1 MKTQILES
9 AASSRPAI
17 VNYILLSKPA
27 IVALVIEAA
36 FTGMYLG
43 NRAIPDAGLIF
54 WTLLSIGLAAAG
66 SAVLNNYIDR
76 DIDRLMK
83 RTSARPLASDA
94 VDAQDA
100 LLGGIVLVCASIIIT
115 WIFVNGLTA
124 LLIFAAAFGYVV
136 VYTLF
141 LKRRTPFANQ
151 IGGIAGALPP
161 VIGYAAVRG
170 EMDLP
175 ILMLFAVVVIWQQPH
190 ALSLALKYKGDYA
203 AACIPVVP
211 VACGAAAAKKR
222 ILIYTV
228 LLIPAAAMLY
238 FFGMAGRLYL
248 SVSAVIGIFYL
259 MLAVRSLHSK
269 RQYDRVLFLYSLIY
283 ITALFAVLVFDM
295 A

>member
-1 MKTQILES
+1 MKVQVLES
-9 AASSRPAI
+9 ATSRRPAI

-36 FTGMYLG
+36 FTGMYIA
-43 NRAIPDAGLIF
+43 NKAVPDIRLML
-54 WTLLSIGLAAAG
+54 WTLIGIGLAAAG
-66 SAVLNNYIDR
+66 SAMLNNYIDS

-94 VDAQDA
+94 VNAQDA

-115 WIFVNGLTA
+115 LIFVNGLTA
-124 LLIFAAAFGYVV
+124 LLTFAAACGYVV
-136 VYTLF
+136 LYTLL
-141 LKRRTPFANQ
+141 LKRRTSFANQ

-161 VIGYAAVRG
+161 VIGYTAAKG

-175 ILMLFAVVVIWQQPH
+175 VLMLFAVVAIWQQPH
-190 ALSLALKYKGDYA
+190 ALSLALKYKDDYA
-203 AACIPVVP
+203 AAGIPVVP

-222 ILIYTV
+222 ILIYTA

-238 FFGMAGRLYL
+238 IFGMAGRLYL

-259 MLAVRSLHSK
+259 ILAVRSLHSK
-269 RQYDRVLFLYSLIY
+269 RPYDRALFLYSLIY
-283 ITALFAVLVFDM
+283 ITALFAVLVFDIV
-295 A
+295 

>member
-1 MKTQILES
+1 MKAQVLER
-9 AASSRPAI
+9 AASRRPAI

-43 NRAIPDAGLIF
+43 SRAIPDITLIF
-54 WTLLSIGLAAAG
+54 WTLLGIGIAAAG
-66 SAVLNNYIDR
+66 SAMLNNYIDR

-83 RTSARPLASDA
+83 RTCARPLASDTLN
-94 VDAQDA
+94 AQDA

-115 WIFVNGLTA
+115 LIFVNGLTA
-124 LLIFAAAFGYVV
+124 LLIFAASFGYVV
-136 VYTLF
+136 LYTLF

-161 VIGYAAVRG
+161 VIGYTAVKG

-175 ILMLFAVVVIWQQPH
+175 ALMLFAVVAVWQQPH
-190 ALSLALKYKGDYA
+190 ALSLALKYKDDYA
-203 AACIPVVP
+203 AARIPVVP

-222 ILIYTV
+222 ILIYTT

-238 FFGMAGRLYL
+238 IFGMAGRLYL

-259 MLAVRSLHSK
+259 ILAVRSLYLK
-269 RQYDRVLFLYSLIY
+269 RQYDRVLFFYSLIY

-295 A
+295 V